1 MAKKENNFYFESFEK
16 GVAYANEAAKLL
28 QNCFEN
34 FEPSKLKAR
43 LDDMHKIEHEADT
56 VKHAMME
63 KLVKEFLPPIERED
77 IVELS
82 HTIDDV
88 TDSIEDIML
97 GMYMYN
103 ITKLRPE
110 VNEFCR
116 VIARCCAAL
125 GEMTREMCNFRKS
138 TLLQEK
144 VIEIN
149 ELEEEGD
156 RLYTEAMRRL
166 YVEERDPVAILAWT
180 TMYDRFEKCC
190 DGCEDVADMVEQVV
204 MKNS

>member
-1 MAKKENNFYFESFEK
+1 MEAFLNWFSAIELNTMHIVSIVIFFLYILISGIGFALTFAAGRGYADLAKGLRRILERQ
-16 GVAYANEAAKLL
+16 EAGGQL
-28 QNCFEN
+28 
-34 FEPSKLKAR
+34 
-43 LDDMHKIEHEADT
+43 
-56 VKHAMME
+56 
-63 KLVKEFLPPIERED
+63 ED

-88 TDSIEDIML
+88 TDSIEDILL

-116 VIARCCAAL
+116 VISRCCAAL
-125 GEMTREMCNFRKS
+125 SEMTREMCNVRKS

-180 TMYDRFEKCC
+180 TMFDRFEKCC
-190 DGCEDVADMVEQVV
+190 DGCEDVADHVEQVI